1 MLKMCQTFVS
11 NINNNQKVYRPKSS
25 SASVSFYVKSDW
37 LIRWMCVRA
46 CVHICMCSRFFIYY
60 FSYILSLWAS
70 TIRVTNVLK
79 IFHRMQQCSGSESDA
94 FNNIHFSGIVLSKR
108 AGEKESER
116 DNGKRTALFFIY
128 ANIFPH
134 FGMAF
139 TVHIHVHFERFYK
152 PLAYFQCITFINI
165 RESLDAPIDQR

>member
-1 MLKMCQTFVS
+1 MCQTFVS

-46 CVHICMCSRFFIYY
+46 YTFVCAHVFLFIIFRTFFRYGQAQFEWRMSWKY
-60 FSYILSLWAS
+60 FTECNNVLVLSL
-70 TIRVTNVLK
+70 THI
-79 IFHRMQQCSGSESDA
+79 

-108 AGEKESER
+108 AGEEESER

-139 TVHIHVHFERFYK
+139 TVHVHVHFERFYT

-165 RESLDAPIDQR
+165 REPLDAPIDQR